1 MNIVDVMVQLAL
13 QDWNSNMGRKSFKL
27 DIPKYSNI
35 EIYISP
41 WDEAADAKLR
51 SAFAVLGL
59 FEVLLHI
66 LSDPSRRFKS
76 VQSTFFYKGSKVG
89 WLMIRHTDRARSISA
104 SDNTKHMPLTFPT
117 FAEATQSLDKVEPLE
132 AMAAATAL
140 EAPAWDDSHLNVNY
154 VQGLDTFTI
163 YEAFFITTAWIKEM
177 AVHDRNARVIE
188 FTAAINTPPITVA
201 GQPIMISF
209 RDRNNPP
216 RTAENPPYFQWE
228 WLIKAFGRLPQHML
242 DARDFRSVL
251 QMTLTVDNVPVG
263 EGYVVRHHPDLQ
275 VVGGTGGNVTT
286 A

>member
-1 MNIVDVMVQLAL
+1 MNIVDAMVQLAL

-27 DIPKYSNI
+27 DVPKHLNI

-59 FEVLLHI
+59 FEVFLHI

-76 VQSTFFYKGSKVG
+76 TQSTFFYDGSKLG
-89 WLMIRHTDRARSISA
+89 WLMIKHFDRPRSISA
-104 SDNTKHMPLTFPT
+104 SNNTKDIPLTFPT
-117 FAEATQSLDKVEPLE
+117 FAEATQSLDKIESLG
-132 AMAAATAL
+132 AMATATAL
-140 EAPAWDDSHLNVNY
+140 EAPAWDDSHLKVKY
-154 VQGLDTFTI
+154 VQGLDTLTI

-188 FTAAINTPPITVA
+188 FRATINMPPITVA
-201 GQPIMISF
+201 RQPIEIAF
-209 RDRNNPP
+209 RDRNKPP
-216 RTAENPPYFQWE
+216 RTAGNPPYFQWE
-228 WLIKAFGRLPQHML
+228 WLIKAFGRMPQHMV
-242 DARDFRSVL
+242 DAMDFRSVL

-263 EGYVVRHHPDLQ
+263 EGYVVRYHPDLQ